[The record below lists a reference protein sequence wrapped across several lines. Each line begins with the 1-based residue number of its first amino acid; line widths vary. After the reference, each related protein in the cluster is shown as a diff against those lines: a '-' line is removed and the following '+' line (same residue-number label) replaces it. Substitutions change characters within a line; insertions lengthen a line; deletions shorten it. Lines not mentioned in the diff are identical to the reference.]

1 MNNLYNAQLINDKN
15 TLDTLCFL
23 LKIDKKLFLVMPN
36 NNANFKKI
44 LISKFSVNF
53 LFDIKE
59 ENISRTKDLV
69 YVYID
74 CVYFDKNDILKDNR
88 PQFLISDMHKLVY
101 TTKENFEYT
110 QKKENCFVN
119 ILENGIDKT
128 IPFKKV
134 PFSLLTKE
142 NKVYGIV
149 IGDKVVELWKS
160 SYKLCKNFFINYFAY
175 NFILYKKK
183 YKFLK
188 EPSFFTFYTLLI
200 LYTNF
205 LLISLT

>member
-142 NKVYGIV
+142 NKVYGVV
-149 IGDKVVELWKS
+149 IGDKVVEL
-160 SYKLCKNFFINYFAY
+160 
-175 NFILYKKK
+175 
-183 YKFLK
+183 
-188 EPSFFTFYTLLI
+188 
-200 LYTNF
+200 
-205 LLISLT
+205 